1 MENMELNLNEME
13 NVVGGKGGSKT
24 QLKPTAKYDVYR
36 IQRGD
41 TLTRIAY
48 RYKTTVDNLVKINPT
63 ITNKNDITAGYY
75 MYVPKL
81 K

>member
-13 NVVGGKGGSKT
+13 EIVGGKGGSKT
-24 QLKPTAKYDVYR
+24 PLKPTAQYDVYR
-36 IQRGD
+36 IQSGD

-48 RYKTTVDNLVKINPT
+48 RYNTTVDFLVKINPT
-63 ITNKNDITAGYY
+63 ITNANDITAGYY
-75 MYVPKL
+75 MFVPK